1 MPSRVNQI
9 LLAETKSLLDG
20 DANVVLVG
28 YRGLTAAQADQIRSG
43 LQDRGVTLRIVR
55 NRLARRALAELDK
68 PDLSDLF
75 DGPTAVME
83 GGDDPILVA
92 KAAAACAKEIEAF
105 AVRGGLLE
113 GKKVTAAEVEQW
125 AAMPSREEL
134 LAMVLGQIVGVAGGV
149 IAAITSPAGAV
160 ASQIEKIAER
170 DEESDEPDKSDE
182 TAA

>member
-1 MPSRVNQI
+1 MPSRVNQR
-9 LLAETKSLLDG
+9 LLAETKAILDG
-20 DANVVLVG
+20 DANVVLLG
-28 YRGLTAAQADQIRSG
+28 YRGLTAVQAGQVRAD
-43 LQDRGVTLRIVR
+43 LQGRGVRLRVVR

-68 PDLSDLF
+68 PDLSELF
-75 DGPTAVME
+75 DGPTAVMD

-92 KAAAACAKEIEAF
+92 KAAAACAKEIEAL

-113 GKKVTAAEVEQW
+113 GKKVTAAEVEEW

-134 LAMVLGQIVGVAGGV
+134 LALVLGQIVGVAGGV

-160 ASQIEKIAER
+160 VSQIEKIAER
-170 DEESDEPDKSDE
+170 DNELNKSDKSDE